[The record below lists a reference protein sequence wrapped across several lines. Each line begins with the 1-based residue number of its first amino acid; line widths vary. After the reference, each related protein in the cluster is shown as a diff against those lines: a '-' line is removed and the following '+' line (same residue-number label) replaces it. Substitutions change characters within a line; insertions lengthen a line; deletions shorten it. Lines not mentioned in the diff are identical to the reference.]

1 MTRLTPEGRLIA
13 RVERHQTSLRR
24 RPAVSKRLGFAAL
37 SAAAALSLA
46 ACGGGGAGSSSDSG
60 GSSQAPKDLTI
71 GVSMPTQTSER
82 WIADGNAVKD
92 QLEKKGYKVELQY
105 ANDDIPTQ
113 SQQVDQM
120 ITEGADVLIIA
131 AIDGTALSSQLQ
143 AAADANIPVIAYDRL
158 IRDSEN
164 VDFYVSFDNY
174 KVGVAQATA
183 LLRGLG
189 VVDENGDKTDEKGP
203 FNIELFAGSLDDN
216 NAHFFFNGAMDTL
229 KDYIDDGT
237 LVVKS
242 GQTDIEQVAILRWQQ
257 ETAQKRMEDLLTSS
271 YNDGSAVNGV
281 LSPYDGLSRGIIT
294 ALQNAGYGPKTDSS
308 PKPMPIVT
316 GQDAEIASVKLINDG
331 VQSSTIF
338 KDTRLLAEQAVSA
351 AEAFLKGDKP
361 EANDTETYDN
371 GVKVV
376 PSYLLPVVTVFK
388 DDIQKELIDSG
399 YWTADEVAAGQAK

>member
-1 MTRLTPEGRLIA
+1 MG
-13 RVERHQTSLRR
+13 
-24 RPAVSKRLGFAAL
+24 
-37 SAAAALSLA
+37 AAAALTLA
-46 ACGGGGAGSSSDSG
+46 ACGGGGAGSDA
-60 GSSQAPKDLTI
+60 GSAEDAAPEDLTI

-82 WIADGNAVKD
+82 WIADGESVQQ
-92 QLEKKGYKVELQY
+92 QLEEKGYQVDLQF
-105 ANDDIPTQ
+105 ANNDIPTQ

-174 KVGVAQATA
+174 KVGVAQAEA
-183 LLRGLG
+183 LLEGLG
-189 VVDENGDKTDEKGP
+189 EGGP

-216 NAHFFFNGAMDTL
+216 NAHFFFDGAMDTL
-229 KDYIDDGT
+229 QPLIDDGT

-242 GQTDIEQVAILRWQQ
+242 GQTDIEQVAILRWEQ
-257 ETAQKRMEDLLTSS
+257 ETAQKRMEDLLTST
-271 YNDGSAVNGV
+271 YNDGSRVDGV

-294 ALQNAGYGPKTDSS
+294 ALQNAGYGPTTEGGAN
-308 PKPMPIVT
+308 PMPIVT
-316 GQDAEIASVKLINDG
+316 GQDAEIASVKFIQDG

-338 KDTRLLAEQAVSA
+338 KDTRLLAEQAVVA
-351 AEAFLKGDKP
+351 AEAFLEGNEP

-388 DDIQKELIDSG
+388 DDIQKELIDTG
-399 YWTADEVAAGQAK
+399 YWTEEEVQSGQAD